1 MKKTLV
7 AFAALAAVGAAS
19 AQSSA
24 TISGNVQF
32 QYLND
37 MGGSAKGLGIA
48 FANVRFKGTEDLGGG
63 LKASFDSEIGLGNAR
78 GDSSVKRDTSLAL
91 SGGFGTISIANT
103 RNSNFLATYSQ
114 VGSWNNGWYGPYD
127 YSSAIVSRS
136 PIDSLS
142 YTSPSMGGVN
152 VAVGYSESGKDGN
165 STPGTKSYAA
175 GVTYANASLKAGVRA
190 ISSSNSAWAS
200 GTTKTSVEIGAN
212 YNFGFLTV
220 GLAADTKRRGL
231 GDSDKGGLGFGLAA
245 PIGPVTL
252 GFGTIKR
259 GSAQYYDFRA
269 NYALSKRT
277 DVELNYGKVKNADS
291 YYNIVLAHA
300 F

>member
-32 QYLND
+32 QYLSD
-37 MGGSAKGLGIA
+37 MGGSAKGLGVA

-78 GDSSVKRDTSLAL
+78 GDASKKRDTSLSL
-91 SGGFGTISIANT
+91 SGGFGTVAIANT
-103 RNSNFLATYSQ
+103 RSSNYLVTYSQ

-127 YSSAIVSRS
+127 YSSAIVSRP
-136 PIDSLS
+136 PIDALS
-142 YTSPSMGGVN
+142 YTSPSMGG
-152 VAVGYSESGKDGN
+152 AQFGLGYSESGTDGN
-165 STPGTKSYAA
+165 STPGTKTVTA
-175 GVTYANASLKAGVRA
+175 GVTYANGPLSAGLRA
-190 ISSSNSAWAS
+190 HSSRNSTWAS
-200 GTTKTSVEIGAN
+200 GTTKTSVEVGAN
-212 YNFGFLTV
+212 YNFGFLKV

-231 GDSDKGGLGFGLAA
+231 GGSDKGGIGFGLSA

-259 GSAQYYDFRA
+259 GDAQYMDFRA

>member
-63 LKASFDSEIGLGNAR
+63 LKASFDSEIGLGYAR
-78 GDSSVKRDTSLAL
+78 GDASKKRDTSLSL
-91 SGGFGTISIANT
+91 SGGFGTVAVANT
-103 RNSNFLATYSQ
+103 RNSSYLATYAQ
-114 VGSWNNGWYGPYD
+114 VGSWNNGWYGPYE
-127 YSSAIVSRS
+127 YSTAIISRT
-136 PIDSLS
+136 PIDVLS

-152 VAVGYSESGKDGN
+152 VGLSYSESGTDGN
-165 STPGTKSYAA
+165 STPGTKSYTGA
-175 GVTYANASLKAGVRA
+175 VTYANGPLSAGLRA
-190 ISSSNSAWAS
+190 TSSNNSAWVS
-200 GTTKTSVEIGAN
+200 GTTKTSVEVGAN
-212 YNFGFLTV
+212 YNFGFVKV
-220 GLAADTKRRGL
+220 GLAADTKRRGQA
-231 GDSDKGGLGFGLAA
+231 STDKGGLGFGLSA
-245 PIGPVTL
+245 PVGPVTL

-277 DVELNYGKVKNADS
+277 DIELNYGKVKNADS